1 MTRHRACTCVAAGV
15 LLLAVPDRLAE
26 AQPAAPARPAIVAA
40 ARDIIGK
47 ARYATLVTVDRQG
60 QPQARVVDP
69 FAPDEDWS
77 IWFATNPLTRKVAE
91 ITAQPRATLLYFD
104 ASRSS
109 YVTVVGAARLVRDE
123 AEKAKRWKDDWKPF
137 YKNAN
142 RGDDF
147 LLIKI
152 EPERLELVSPVLG
165 MNNDPANWRP
175 VMLNL
180 R

>member
-1 MTRHRACTCVAAGV
+1 MTGSD
-15 LLLAVPDRLAE
+15 LLAQTGPT
-26 AQPAAPARPAIVAA
+26 APARPAIVAA

-47 ARYATLVTVDRQG
+47 ARYATFVTVDRQG

-69 FAPDEDWS
+69 FAPEEDWS
-77 IWFATNPLTRKVAE
+77 IWLATNPLTRKASE
-91 ITAQPRATLLYFD
+91 IAANPRVTLLYFD
-104 ASRSS
+104 ASRAS

-123 AEKAKRWKDDWKPF
+123 GEKAKRWKDDWKPF

-147 LLIKI
+147 LLIKF
-152 EPERLELVSPVLG
+152 EPERLEIVSPVLG

-175 VMLNL
+175 VVLNL